1 MGAALCC
8 RATGATAGRLS
19 AYLLERCGSEA
30 AQLCAHLCTARRLA
44 AQVSRFFVSKVSEA
58 PRGGVGGTL
67 EEYGLGADF
76 TTLRRR
82 AQSLLFG
89 LAYEHL
95 DDVYAQ
101 NERRCSCYSSS
112 RRTCWLL
119 RGLKRAQT
127 QLTKE
132 LYWSSV
138 LTSKRA
144 QMIQSQPAR
153 PALRRASAAEFAVPP
168 RRASAPEFG

>member
-1 MGAALCC
+1 M
-8 RATGATAGRLS
+8 RA
-19 AYLLERCGSEA
+19 RC
-30 AQLCAHLCTARRLA
+30 AQRGGLGWA

-112 RRTCWLL
+112 RRTC
-119 RGLKRAQT
+119 
-127 QLTKE
+127 
-132 LYWSSV
+132 
-138 LTSKRA
+138 
-144 QMIQSQPAR
+144 
-153 PALRRASAAEFAVPP
+153 
-168 RRASAPEFG
+168 